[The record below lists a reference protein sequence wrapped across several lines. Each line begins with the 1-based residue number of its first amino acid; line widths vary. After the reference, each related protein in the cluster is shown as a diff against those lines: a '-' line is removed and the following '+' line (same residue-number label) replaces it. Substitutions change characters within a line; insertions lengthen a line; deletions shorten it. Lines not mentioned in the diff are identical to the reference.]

1 MTPLWE
7 RETTGL
13 WIDLPNHILQALNL
27 ERIDGAAAIHA
38 AGHAFLNQF
47 ILSEDV
53 KTECRVVNEEYTESP
68 PKRFPRYDYESPKF
82 VNLTT
87 QIDIL

>member
-1 MTPLWE
+1 MDAVDLMTPLWE

-13 WIDLPNHILQALNL
+13 WIDLPNHVLQALNL
-27 ERIDGAAAIHA
+27 EGIDGAAAIHA

-53 KTECRVVNEEYTESP
+53 KTECRVVNEEYKDSES
-68 PKRFPRYDYESPKF
+68 PKRFPRYD
-82 VNLTT
+82 
-87 QIDIL
+87 